1 MKKTL
6 SIAILVTAIIFSA
19 CSKSSNND
27 TTTDPNA
34 TAVPKSPINLTGA
47 LVSGQVVLNW
57 VDSSSNETGFHV
69 ERKTVGGTYTVITTT
84 AANVKTYT
92 DNTTSANTT
101 YTYRVNAFNA
111 NGNSSYTNEVT
122 INSTNGISALT
133 VYLSRDT
140 VENNGWDMVTVTVKD
155 VSNNDVTATSSL
167 FLNNAGISSPLASKI
182 YYPSST
188 GKFTIS
194 ATSGSLNSNNAPLT
208 VVTTSAAAFTH
219 KILVEDY
226 TSILCGYCPREAFDL
241 DNYTKTHPK
250 CAWVGVHC
258 TGLGPD
264 AYAFQYS
271 NNMETAFNIT
281 GYPSTVINRKLN
293 WQEDT
298 TTLNSETA
306 KWTCLGLAINS
317 TVSGTTISG
326 TAQVK
331 FGVTTNKPLKIVIA
345 LVESGLLASQH
356 NYYSPSGG
364 ATPYLYNG
372 QNPIPNFEEK
382 FCFRATST
390 NLYGDT
396 IPVATTFKNNVY
408 SVPFTFSTSGV
419 NGNGGAYTVKTA
431 NCRLVAYVVDGSS
444 TAWKSSK
451 GVINVQYAAVGAT
464 QNFD

>member
-1 MKKTL
+1 MKKLFTIVIL
-6 SIAILVTAIIFSA
+6 GSAILLGA
-19 CSKSSNND
+19 CTKNTNND
-27 TTTDPNA
+27 ATTDPNA
-34 TAVPKSPINLTGA
+34 TNAPKSPINLTGA
-47 LVSGQVVLNW
+47 LVSNQIVLNW

-69 ERKTVGGTYTVITTT
+69 ERKTVGGTYSVITTT

-92 DNTTSANTT
+92 DNSTSPNTS

-122 INSTNGISALT
+122 INSTNGISPLT

-140 VENNGWDMVTVTVKD
+140 VENNGWDMVTITVKD
-155 VSNNDVTATSSL
+155 ASNNDVTSTSSL
-167 FLNNAGISSPLASKI
+167 FLNNAGISSPLGSKI

-194 ATSGSLNSNNAPLT
+194 ATSGSLTSNNAALT

-226 TSILCGYCPREAFDL
+226 TSTLCGFCPRESFDL
-241 DNYTKTHPK
+241 DNYTQKHPK
-250 CAWVGVHC
+250 CAWIGVHC
-258 TGLGPD
+258 KGLGPD
-264 AYAFQYS
+264 PYAYQYCS
-271 NNMETAFNIT
+271 NMESAYGVT
-281 GYPSTVINRKLN
+281 GYPNTVVNRKLV

-298 TTLNSETA
+298 TTLNNETA
-306 KWTCLGLAINS
+306 KWTCLGLALNS
-317 TVSGTTISG
+317 TVGATTISG
-326 TAQVK
+326 TVQVK
-331 FGVTTNKPLKIVIA
+331 FGVTTNKPLKLVIA
-345 LVESGLLASQH
+345 LVESGLLAAQH
-356 NYYSPSGG
+356 NYYNPTDGY
-364 ATPYLYNG
+364 TPYLYNG
-372 QNPIPNFEEK
+372 QNPIPNFDEK

-390 NLYGDT
+390 NLFGDT

-419 NGNGGAYTVKTA
+419 NGNGGSYTVKPA